1 MNPDALHI
9 LETIHQ
15 RNHVEH
21 MVAVNGMTV
30 ALNNGHAMVDGLAV
44 TSYYC
49 ALCFRH
55 AADNGGADATT
66 GTGPCVHKAAVADAL
81 RLVKEGA

>member
-21 MVAVNGMTV
+21 RIAVNGMTV
-30 ALNNGHAMVDGLAV
+30 HLSNGDAMVDG
-44 TSYYC
+44 
-49 ALCFRH
+49 H

-66 GTGPCVHKAAVADAL
+66 GTGPCVHKGAVADAL
-81 RLVKEGA
+81 RLVKEARWNTH